1 MPYRVLMKKSG
12 IYQSPLGDFSFET
25 TALPKA
31 LSRLFVNLMALRQAP
46 PKGAT
51 LIVLGY
57 YTGST
62 TDTRSETDT

>member
-31 LSRLFVNLMALRQAP
+31 LSRLFLNLMALQRPWSGAILIQ
-46 PKGAT
+46 KGAT
-51 LIVLGY
+51 PLPSPNGARLI
-57 YTGST
+57 
-62 TDTRSETDT
+62 

>member
-31 LSRLFVNLMALRQAP
+31 LSRLFLNLMALRLKPTELLAVP
-46 PKGAT
+46 
-51 LIVLGY
+51 
-57 YTGST
+57 
-62 TDTRSETDT
+62 